1 MPQPKFLG
9 MEYAAKAKP
18 VRDAWLLEAK
28 HNDPARARAAK
39 AKLKS
44 PATLEARIK
53 QKPLAAGNG
62 VEKDRWPRDVKRD
75 YGEIPNLFR
84 FELADRWR
92 GYYTLIGEPG
102 GVRAWILYLWD
113 HETYDE
119 QSGGPSARVTDE
131 DTPRYRCAA

>member
-9 MEYAAKAKP
+9 IEYAAKAQH
-18 VRDAWLLEAK
+18 VRKAWLEDSKGKAIA
-28 HNDPARARAAK
+28 PAREAR

-44 PATLEARIK
+44 LATLETRIK
-53 QKPLAAGNG
+53 QKPLAAGDG
-62 VEKDRWPRDVKRD
+62 VERGRWPKDLKRD

-92 GYYTLIGEPG
+92 GYYTLVGEPG

-113 HETYDE
+113 HETYDK
-119 QSGGPSARVTDE
+119 QSG
-131 DTPRYRCAA
+131 YKKK

>member
-9 MEYAAKAKP
+9 IEYASRAKP
-18 VRDAWLLEAK
+18 AREAWLADSKGRDAAA
-28 HNDPARARAAK
+28 AREAK

-44 PATLEARIK
+44 LATLEARIR
-53 QKPLAAGNG
+53 QKPLSAGDG
-62 VEKDRWPRDVKRD
+62 VERDRWPKDLKRD

-92 GYYTLIGEPG
+92 GYYTLVGEPG

-113 HETYDE
+113 HATYDK
-119 QSGGPSARVTDE
+119 QSG
-131 DTPRYRCAA
+131 YKKK